1 MYLSYKEDND
11 VPFQP
16 SHSSPARPLA
26 KFGHDFPIDVDF
38 HVLMVVRVIMFR
50 VCVSFLFFLFLCD
63 RLIGAYKFFNS
74 FDLILY
80 LGVDE

>member
-11 VPFQP
+11 NNVPFRP
-16 SHSSPARPLA
+16 PHSSPARPLA

-50 VCVSFLFFLFLCD
+50 VCVSLLFFLFLGD
-63 RLIGAYKFFNS
+63 ADWGLQIF
-74 FDLILY
+74 
-80 LGVDE
+80 